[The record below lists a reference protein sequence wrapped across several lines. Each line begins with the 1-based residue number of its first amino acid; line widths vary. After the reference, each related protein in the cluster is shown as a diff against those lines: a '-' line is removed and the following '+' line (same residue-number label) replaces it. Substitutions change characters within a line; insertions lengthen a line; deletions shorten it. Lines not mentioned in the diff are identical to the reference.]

1 MSATETAKNK
11 DDNSATTNKGDK
23 PNIAFIGLGNM
34 GTPMAENLLK
44 AGYSLCVY
52 DLSAPAMKHLQQL
65 GASAADSPKAAAA
78 DAQVVISMLPAGK
91 HVRSV
96 YLGGDGSE
104 AAENK
109 AVNGLLSE
117 LPKGTLV
124 IDSSTI
130 AAADARAVADAA
142 TACGID
148 FLDAPVSGGTGA
160 AIAGS
165 LTFIVGG
172 SAEAFARA
180 EPILAAMGKNIFHA
194 GDHGAGQVAKICNN
208 MLLGILMAGTAEA
221 INLGVKNG
229 LDPKVLSDIM
239 LKSSGRNWT
248 LEVYNP
254 YPKVMDNVPSSNNY
268 QGGFMTKLM
277 QKDLNLAM
285 QTAEES
291 DVNTPMGARAAEL
304 YQEHTIEHGDKDF
317 SSIMARHDSSVL
329 ST

>member
-1 MSATETAKNK
+1 MSPTATIRSSSTA
-11 DDNSATTNKGDK
+11 K

-34 GTPMAENLLK
+34 GAPMANNLLK
-44 AGYSLCVY
+44 AGYKLSVY
-52 DLSAPAMKHLQQL
+52 DLSAAATQQLQQA
-65 GASAADSPKAAAA
+65 GATVADSPKSAVANAE
-78 DAQVVISMLPAGK
+78 VVISMLPAGE

-96 YLGGDGSE
+96 YLGDTEDGRV
-104 AAENK
+104 NK
-109 AVNGLLSE
+109 GLLAE
-117 LPKGTLV
+117 LPKDTLV

-130 AAADARAVADAA
+130 AAADARDVAGVAA
-142 TACGID
+142 KYGIE
-148 FLDAPVSGGTGA
+148 FLDAPVSGGTGG

-172 SAEAFARA
+172 SVEAFAKA
-180 EPILAAMGKNIFHA
+180 KPILAVMGKNIFHA

-208 MLLGILMAGTAEA
+208 MLLGILMTGTAEA

-239 LKSSGRNWT
+239 LQSSGRNWT

-254 YPKVMDNVPSSNNY
+254 YPHVMDNVPSNNGY

-285 QTAEES
+285 QTAKNSNVE
-291 DVNTPMGARAAEL
+291 TPMGAKATEL
-304 YQEHTIEHGDKDF
+304 YNEHNTKYSHKDF
-317 SSIMARHDSSVL
+317 SSIMSHYDSTITL
-329 ST
+329 S

>member
-1 MSATETAKNK
+1 MGTKDTGSNNTA
-11 DDNSATTNKGDK
+11 K

-34 GTPMAENLLK
+34 GAPMAENLLR
-44 AGYSLCVY
+44 AGYTLSVY
-52 DLSAPAMKHLQQL
+52 DLSAEATKRLQQA
-65 GASAADSPKAAAA
+65 GASVADSPKDAASN
-78 DAQVVISMLPAGK
+78 AQVVISMLPAGQ
-91 HVRSV
+91 HVHSV
-96 YLGGDGSE
+96 YLGD
-104 AAENK
+104 
-109 AVNGLLSE
+109 NGLLAQ

-130 AAADARAVADAA
+130 AAADARVVAEVASKF
-142 TACGID
+142 GID
-148 FLDAPVSGGTGA
+148 FLDAPVSGGTGG

-172 SAEAFARA
+172 SDDAFAKA
-180 EPILAAMGKNIFHA
+180 EPILGVMGKNIFHA

-239 LKSSGRNWT
+239 LQSSGRNWT

-254 YPKVMDNVPSSNNY
+254 YPQVMENVPSSNGY
-268 QGGFMTKLM
+268 KGGFMSKLM

-285 QTAEES
+285 QTAKDT
-291 DVNTPMGARAAEL
+291 DVETPMGAKATEL
-304 YQEHTIEHGDKDF
+304 YEAHTLENGDKDF

-329 ST
+329 S